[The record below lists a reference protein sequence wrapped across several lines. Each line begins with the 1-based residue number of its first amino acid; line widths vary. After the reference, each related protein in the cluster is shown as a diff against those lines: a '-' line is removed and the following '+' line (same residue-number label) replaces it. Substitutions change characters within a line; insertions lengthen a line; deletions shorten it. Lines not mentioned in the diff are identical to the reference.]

1 MSVFDALSG
10 LAPAKINLFL
20 HVGTVRTDGYHPLV
34 SLAAFADVGDRVT
47 VRRAQALSLTV
58 EGPFAAGLDGQG
70 DNLILKALRALGE
83 AAGIGEPPVA
93 VTLDKRLPIA
103 AGLGGGSADA
113 GTALRL
119 TARLLDLDM
128 PEAELERLALA
139 AGADGPMCLRAR
151 PAWASGVG
159 EVLENEPRLPVLHGV
174 LLNPGLPS
182 PTGGVYRAYDA
193 APVGAADRPAPPAD
207 WSAASVVA
215 WLATQRNDL
224 EAPALAVTPGVEE
237 ALAAMRAAPGCR
249 LTRMSGSGGTVFG
262 LFDDRAAAIEAAFA
276 LDRPGWWSRPAALG
290 APDIEP
296 RPVI

>member
-1 MSVFDALSG
+1 MSVSDALTG
-10 LAPAKINLFL
+10 LAPAKINLLL
-20 HVGTVRTDGYHPLV
+20 HVGPVQADGYHPLV
-34 SLAAFADVGDRVT
+34 SLTVFADVGDRVT
-47 VRRAQALSLTV
+47 VRRAETLSLTV

-159 EVLENEPRLPVLHGV
+159 EVLEDEPRLPTLHGV

-193 APVGAADRPAPPAD
+193 APKAADRPASPAD
-207 WSAASVVA
+207 WSAASVIA
-215 WLATQRNDL
+215 WLAAQRNDL
-224 EAPALAVTPGVEE
+224 EAPALAVTPGIEE
-237 ALAAMRAAPGCR
+237 ALAAMRAAPACR
-249 LTRMSGSGGTVFG
+249 LTRMSGSGATVFG

-276 LDRPGWWSRPAALG
+276 LDRPGWWARPVVLG

-296 RPVI
+296 RAVI

>member
-1 MSVFDALSG
+1 MSVSDALSG
-10 LAPAKINLFL
+10 LAPAKINLLL
-20 HVGTVRTDGYHPLV
+20 HVGPVQADGYHPLV
-34 SLAAFADVGDRVT
+34 SLAVFADVGDRVT
-47 VRRAQALSLTV
+47 VRRAEALSLTV

-113 GTALRL
+113 GAALRL

-151 PAWASGVG
+151 PAWASGIG
-159 EVLENEPRLPVLHGV
+159 EVLEDEPRLPTLHGV

-193 APVGAADRPAPPAD
+193 APKAADRPASPAD
-207 WSAASVVA
+207 WSSAAVIA
-215 WLATQRNDL
+215 WLAAQRNDL
-224 EAPALAVTPGVEE
+224 EAPAQAVTPGIEE
-237 ALAAMRAAPGCR
+237 ALAAMRAAPACR
-249 LTRMSGSGGTVFG
+249 LTRMSGSGATVFG

-276 LDRPGWWSRPAALG
+276 LDRPGWWARPVVLG